1 MTNDQYATATHEW
14 VLCMPI
20 GLGLCP
26 WAIKSNNKGLLNI
39 ITCTSDTASDVADIV
54 KREIE
59 SFANKGT
66 PPLGTTLIVCPC
78 VKEWKDFKA
87 FDEYIKSGIKQ
98 QLMNDTVLEDVTLV
112 VFHPKF
118 CRWYGLPPNMGI
130 GSEVQS
136 HVGIIGQKSKQTATA
151 TIIETNNKAFGLRKV
166 KVRFH
171 NTAQEDGSSID
182 RLEQY
187 VPTDWIVI
195 PAEEQ
200 QQQCTRPILQDNSMH
215 QSPYP
220 TIHIINNKDLGS
232 LCARDVSR
240 VKRLNSKRMTKLGW
254 AGVEQHLAIGELTTS
269 T

>member
-1 MTNDQYATATHEW
+1 MTDDQYYVKATHEW
-14 VLCMPI
+14 VLHMPI

-26 WAIKSNNKGLLNI
+26 WAIKSNNKGLINI
-39 ITCTSDTASDVADIV
+39 ITCENDTASDVADMV

-59 SFANKGT
+59 SLTKEEGS
-66 PPLGTTLIVCPC
+66 PPLSTSLIVCPY
-78 VKEWKDFKA
+78 VKEWKDFKS
-87 FDEYIKSGIKQ
+87 FDEYVKSGIKQ
-98 QLMNDTVLEDVTLV
+98 QLKNDTILEDATLV

-118 CRWYGLPPNMGI
+118 CRWYGLPPNIGI
-130 GSEVQS
+130 GSVIQS
-136 HVGIIGQKSKQTATA
+136 HYGIIGQKSKQTATS

-171 NTAQEDGSSID
+171 NNNNAKEEGSID

-195 PAEEQ
+195 PEEQ
-200 QQQCTRPILQDNSMH
+200 REQFTTRPILPDNSMH

-232 LCARDVSR
+232 LRARDVSR

-254 AGVEQHLAIGELTTS
+254 EGVEQHLAR
-269 T
+269 

>member
-1 MTNDQYATATHEW
+1 MTDNQYYVKATHEW
-14 VLCMPI
+14 VLRMPI

-39 ITCTSDTASDVADIV
+39 ITCTSDTASDVTDIV

-66 PPLGTTLIVCPC
+66 PPLSTSLIVCPY
-78 VKEWKDFKA
+78 VKEWKDFKI

-98 QLMNDTVLEDVTLV
+98 QLKNNTILEDATLV
-112 VFHPKF
+112 AFHPKF
-118 CRWYGLPPNMGI
+118 CRWYGLPPNIGI

-136 HVGIIGQKSKQTATA
+136 HYGIIGKKSKQTAIA

-171 NTAQEDGSSID
+171 NGNDNNASQEEGSID

-187 VPTDWIVI
+187 VPTDWIVF
-195 PAEEQ
+195 PEEQQQ
-200 QQQCTRPILQDNSMH
+200 QQQCTRRPILPDNSMH

-220 TIHIINNKDLGS
+220 TIHIINNKDLAT
-232 LCARDVSR
+232 LCVRDVSR

-254 AGVEQHLAIGELTTS
+254 EGVEQHLAG
-269 T
+269 

>member
-1 MTNDQYATATHEW
+1 MTDDQYYVKATHEW
-14 VLCMPI
+14 VLHMPI

-39 ITCTSDTASDVADIV
+39 ITCTSDTASDVTDIV

-59 SFANKGT
+59 SFANEEGT
-66 PPLGTTLIVCPC
+66 PPLSTSLIVCPY
-78 VKEWKDFKA
+78 VKEWKDFKS
-87 FDEYIKSGIKQ
+87 FDEYVQFGIKD
-98 QLMNDTVLEDVTLV
+98 QLKNDTILEDATLV

-118 CRWYGLPPNMGI
+118 CRWYGLPPNIGI

-136 HVGIIGQKSKQTATA
+136 HHGIIGQKSIQTATA

-171 NTAQEDGSSID
+171 NNNAKEEGSID

-187 VPTDWIVI
+187 VPTDWIVF
-195 PAEEQ
+195 PEE
-200 QQQCTRPILQDNSMH
+200 QQCTRRPILPDNSMH

-220 TIHIINNKDLGS
+220 TIHIINNKDLVS
-232 LCARDVSR
+232 LCVRDVSR

-254 AGVEQHLAIGELTTS
+254 EGVEQHLAR
-269 T
+269 